1 MPYDITVERS
11 FHATHALRLPDGSLE
26 PVHPHDWPVRL
37 TVAADTLDGMQC
49 VMDFHRLE
57 AALDAVLAALNQ
69 THLNDVPPFDTPAW
83 NPSAE
88 RVAEHIA
95 TRVASSIPAPAR
107 VVSCQIG
114 EAPGC
119 YATFIPAW

>member
-1 MPYDITVERS
+1 MPFHITIERT

-26 PVHPHDWPVRL
+26 PVHPHDWPVHL
-37 TVAADTLDGMQC
+37 TVAADTLDAMQC
-49 VMDFHRLE
+49 VMDFHDLE
-57 AALDAVLAALNQ
+57 RALDAALAPLHN

-95 TRVASSIPAPAR
+95 KTVIPSLPPNAR
-107 VVSCQIG
+107 LIACRIG

-119 YATFIPAW
+119 FATYLPN